1 MDYFEIIILGILQG
15 LTEFLPI
22 SSSGHLV
29 VGQHFLNVTSAGILM
44 EVILHIGTLFSI
56 LVYYRKDIAE
66 LLNGMIQNTNDARE
80 YMFYIVISTIP
91 AVIVGLFFD
100 HYVESLF
107 NISTVSILFIF
118 TGLVLYS
125 TKRFTL
131 SKGATITVYVALF
144 MGLTQMFAIL
154 PGISRSGMTISM
166 ALFLGIAHKDAA
178 KFSFFMAI
186 PILVGAGVLQIKD
199 LHVLE
204 IEKLNLLFVG
214 FVSSFLS
221 GLIAIDILI
230 KLLSKNH
237 FWKFS
242 LYCIPL
248 GLSLMVWNS

>member
-1 MDYFEIIILGILQG
+1 MEFIEIIILGILQG

-29 VGQHFLNVTSAGILM
+29 LGQHLLKVASAGILM

-56 LVYYRKDIAE
+56 LVYYRKDINE
-66 LLNGMIQNTNDARE
+66 LLNGMIKNTHNARE
-80 YMFYIVISTIP
+80 YIYYLVISTIP

-100 HYVESLF
+100 DLVESMF
-107 NISTVSILFIF
+107 TISTVSILFII

-125 TKRFTL
+125 TKSFKMKT
-131 SKGATITVYVALF
+131 GVTITLYVALL
-144 MGLTQMFAIL
+144 MGIAQMFAIM

-166 ALFLGIAHKDAA
+166 ALFLGITHKDAA

-186 PILVGAGVLQIKD
+186 PILIGAGILQIKD
-199 LHVLE
+199 LQILE

-214 FVSSFLS
+214 FVSSFIS

-248 GLSLMVWNS
+248 GLSLMVWTR

>member
-1 MDYFEIIILGILQG
+1 MEFVEIIILGILQG

-29 VGQHFLNVTSAGILM
+29 LGQYLLKINSAGILM

-56 LVYYRKDIAE
+56 LVYYRKDMVE
-66 LLNGMIQNTNDARE
+66 LLNGMIKNTNDARE
-80 YMFYIVISTIP
+80 YIFYIVISTIP
-91 AVIVGLFFD
+91 AVIVGLLFD

-107 NISTVSILFIF
+107 TISTVSILFIF

-144 MGLTQMFAIL
+144 MGLAQMFAIM

-186 PILVGAGVLQIKD
+186 PILIGAGVLQIKD

-214 FVSSFLS
+214 FVSSFIS

-242 LYCIPL
+242 IYCIPL
-248 GLSLMVWNS
+248 GLSLMMWTS